1 MNASCDTV
9 FDLLHDY
16 SRRLEWDPFLR
27 EPHLLD
33 DAVLAD
39 AVLDDAVRAD
49 AVRAD
54 SGVKSRYVARW
65 SAGGCGMD
73 TVYVSFKR
81 PFVAAVNM
89 MSGPYFL
96 KSFAA
101 SIRPESVTNT
111 SCRFTYRYNLS
122 TSRFLGDL
130 TSPIVQFVFQR
141 ETSRRLVAL
150 NASLKKDV

>member
-39 AVLDDAVRAD
+39 AVLDD

-96 KSFAA
+96 KS
-101 SIRPESVTNT
+101 
-111 SCRFTYRYNLS
+111 
-122 TSRFLGDL
+122 
-130 TSPIVQFVFQR
+130 
-141 ETSRRLVAL
+141 
-150 NASLKKDV
+150 